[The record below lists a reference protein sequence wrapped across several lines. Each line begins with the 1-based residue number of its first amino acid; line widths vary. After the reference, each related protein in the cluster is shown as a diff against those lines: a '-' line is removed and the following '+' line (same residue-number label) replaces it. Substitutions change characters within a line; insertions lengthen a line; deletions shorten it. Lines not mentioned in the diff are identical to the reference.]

1 MSPLGY
7 QTNLMVARL
16 HEGYMRP
23 ERGLE
28 GDRKSSRSYF
38 AVKPRPGSRL
48 KNERKRPQGSEMV
61 VFVHA
66 EVMKDGGYTFGDFT
80 KYGFLV
86 QAMGHAEMISF
97 AHGLF
102 PCLRRGA
109 SHGRLR
115 QRGLSLC
122 GHLQAVESSRR
133 SHAC

>member
-1 MSPLGY
+1 
-7 QTNLMVARL
+7 MVARL

-80 KYGFLV
+80 KYGSLV

-97 AHGLF
+97 AHGL
-102 PCLRRGA
+102 
-109 SHGRLR
+109 
-115 QRGLSLC
+115 SLAC
-122 GHLQAVESSRR
+122 VEVLHMVVCVSVVSLFVDIFKL
-133 SHAC
+133 